1 MEHGATDREDTLVFD
16 VTFSGFTEEDYLFL
30 VSMAKDIKARSEAER
45 TLDRIRAAS

>member
-30 VSMAKDIKARSEAER
+30 ISMAKDIKARSEAER
-45 TLDRIRAAS
+45 TYARIRAVS